1 MTVVGYGL
9 LGYLGWQAHHPV
21 ISVIATLQSA
31 AAAGFLVHN
40 FPPARIFMGD
50 VGSVSLGFLAA
61 ALIVL
66 GCRDGVFDLWVPII
80 IFSPFIL
87 DATVTLARRA
97 LHHEKVWEAHRDHY
111 YQRLVLSG
119 WSHRRTVLA
128 EYGVMALCGA
138 LALFYQYGS
147 EEWRLIVLGAW
158 GMVFLSLVLAVQRVE
173 QRIQPV
179 GS

>member
-1 MTVVGYGL
+1 
-9 LGYLGWQAHHPV
+9 
-21 ISVIATLQSA
+21 
-31 AAAGFLVHN
+31 
-40 FPPARIFMGD
+40 
-50 VGSVSLGFLAA
+50 VSLGFLAA